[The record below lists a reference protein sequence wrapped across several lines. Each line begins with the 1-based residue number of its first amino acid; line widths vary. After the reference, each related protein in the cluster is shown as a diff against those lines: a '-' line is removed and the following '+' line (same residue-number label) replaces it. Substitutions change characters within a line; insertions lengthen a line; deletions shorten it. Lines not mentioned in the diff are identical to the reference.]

1 MHNLRAL
8 GLVLISFAL
17 LASPVLAQTLAGKTD
32 APNLTTVAAA
42 PQQQTTT
49 AAVAPQPATTVTA
62 APQQQVVENVDI
74 QGNRRLRDE
83 DLLYYIKTRA
93 GDVYD
98 PAALERD
105 LKELLSLNFF
115 DKTATRVLTEE
126 GVRGGVNVIFE
137 VRELPIIRDLQF
149 EGSKAVPESDILK
162 AFREQRVGISKEAI
176 YDPVKARNA
185 TRILRELL
193 ASKGYPNAKVTIKE
207 EEVSA
212 TSIALTFDVDQGN
225 RSRIVDIEFEGNKV
239 FKDGELRG
247 ALELVKETGIIT
259 RFKGSDILD
268 IRKLQYDLQKNVRS
282 YMWSKGYFQAQIG
295 EPEVVGLGYKRTGL
309 PLLNMLPLP
318 LVTSKDDT
326 LKIIIPVT
334 EGRLYRVGE
343 LKVEGNSIFSEQQI
357 LAYVGLQKGEVAD
370 GKRLQEGVYENL
382 KKVYG
387 GQGFVLYNAEFDPE
401 FKDNPAKPEEGIVD
415 VKITIDEG
423 KQFRLRRLE
432 FTGNTFTRDRV
443 MRREFLINE
452 GDIYNQIN
460 METSV
465 IRLNQTQY
473 FDPIDKDKDV
483 EIRTDE
489 EQGEVDLIVKVKEK
503 GRQQISF
510 NGGVSGLGGTFFGL
524 DYSTNNLAG
533 RGEILSL
540 SMGVGNRQLSFQ
552 FSYQEPY
559 FRDRPI
565 SVGFSLFASRAK
577 FFGEGTTLSTNPQV
591 LSDALNPF
599 GTVTTDEGNL
609 FTQSTYGGNVFATAP
624 LSELFF
630 KKRRFTQFS
639 RVGLTY
645 QFSATTITDPP
656 NNVDPLLA
664 VPVVF
669 DQPNI
674 LTSRVTASFVYDS
687 RQPAANGIDTA
698 RGSQL
703 AMSLGFAGLGGD
715 VRTYSPSI
723 TFSHYRPM
731 QHVGSPLLVVA
742 GAGSGKTRVLTRRI
756 AYLLAERDVHPGQIM
771 AITFTNKAAAEMRER
786 VVELVGRR
794 ANAMWVSTFHSMCV
808 RVLRRE
814 AKTLGM
820 SSSFSVYDSDDTRR
834 LITLVA
840 RDLDIDPKRYA
851 ARTLA
856 VHISNLKNEL
866 IDPETAADKAANDL
880 ERRVAEVYV
889 EYQRRL
895 ELANAFDFDD
905 LIMRTVELLQAFPAV
920 AEYYRRRF
928 RHVLVDEYQD
938 TNHAQYTLV
947 RELVGTASSGIEP
960 AELCVVGDADQSI
973 YAFRGATIRNIV
985 EFERDYPKATTILL
999 EQNYRST
1006 QTILSAAN
1014 AVISRNPNRRDKR
1027 LWTALGDGEKIV
1039 GYVADNDHDE
1049 AAFVAGEIDPLIG
1062 RRARPTTA
1070 TSPSSTAPTTSLACS
1085 RRSSSASAC
1094 RTGSS
1099 AACGSTSAARSATR
1113 WRTCGCWPTRR
1124 TRSACAAS

>member
-32 APNLTTVAAA
+32 APNLTTVA
-42 PQQQTTT
+42 
-49 AAVAPQPATTVTA
+49 A

-193 ASKGYPNAKVTIKE
+193 ATKGYPNAKVNIKE

-225 RSRIVDIEFEGNKV
+225 RSRIVDIEFEGNVV
-239 FKDGELRG
+239 FKDGELRN

-259 RFKGSDILD
+259 RFKGQDILD
-268 IRKLQYDLQKNVRS
+268 LRKLQYDLQKNVRS

-295 EPEVVGLGYKRTGL
+295 EPEVVGLGFKRTGI

-357 LAYVGLQKGEVAD
+357 LSYVGLQKGEVAD

-401 FKDNPAKPEEGIVD
+401 FKDNPAKPNEGIVD

-524 DYSTNNLAG
+524 EYSTNNLAG

-540 SMGVGNRQLSFQ
+540 SMGVGNRQQSFQ

-577 FFGEGTTLSTNPQV
+577 FFGEGTTLSTNPQL

-609 FTQSTYGGNVFATAP
+609 FTQATYGGNVFATAP

-645 QFSATTITDPP
+645 QLSATTITDPP

-664 VPVVF
+664 VPVIF

-698 RGSQL
+698 RGTQL
-703 AMSLGFAGLGGD
+703 ALSFGFAGLGGD

-723 TFSHYRPM
+723 TFSHYMPIRKKKSKNPEVFAFRILAAT
-731 QHVGSPLLVVA
+731 VGSYAITDTVRNANSISFVGGVPIYERFYLGSENDIRGYTSRSIGPVAPFDTYITARNIKVATNVA
-742 GAGSGKTRVLTRRI
+742 GTPIV
-756 AYLLAERDVHPGQIM
+756 EVPGLDS
-771 AITFTNKAAAEMRER
+771 R
-786 VVELVGRR
+786 
-794 ANAMWVSTFHSMCV
+794 
-808 RVLRRE
+808 
-814 AKTLGM
+814 TLGEIA
-820 SSSFSVYDSDDTRR
+820 SLGLLTGPDAPNPALLSPSFRFTGGDTQLLGNFEYR
-834 LITLVA
+834 IPIFGPA
-840 RDLDIDPKRYA
+840 
-851 ARTLA
+851 TLA
-856 VHISNLKNEL
+856 VFADIGSVFNLRKTGTQRINSEFL
-866 IDPETAADKAANDL
+866 NDDTFIGAGTLTALALRNTPVLENSFGSILYYRGRILTKTDFLTEFCRGNRFGCPTSLSPEIQAMYLRGEVQQNSL
-880 ERRVAEVYV
+880 LRVDDSAFNKIGDFRSSVG
-889 EYQRRL
+889 L
-895 ELANAFDFDD
+895 ELRVQVPIVNVPFR
-905 LIMRTVELLQAFPAV
+905 LI
-920 AEYYRRRF
+920 YY
-928 RHVLVDEYQD
+928 Y
-938 TNHAQYTLV
+938 
-947 RELVGTASSGIEP
+947 
-960 AELCVVGDADQSI
+960 
-973 YAFRGATIRNIV
+973 
-985 EFERDYPKATTILL
+985 
-999 EQNYRST
+999 
-1006 QTILSAAN
+1006 
-1014 AVISRNPNRRDKR
+1014 NPNAKIGITEELPGIFLPGKR
-1027 LWTALGDGEKIV
+1027 NGFRFTV
-1039 GYVADNDHDE
+1039 G
-1049 AAFVAGEIDPLIG
+1049 
-1062 RRARPTTA
+1062 
-1070 TSPSSTAPTTSLACS
+1070 
-1085 RRSSSASAC
+1085 
-1094 RTGSS
+1094 RTF
-1099 AACGSTSAARSATR
+1099 
-1113 WRTCGCWPTRR
+1113 
-1124 TRSACAAS
+1124 